1 MAITI
6 PTSDLG
12 MASIQ
17 SETFNNVV
25 LLSGTAPTVTTDEVV
40 ADAVVASVDLPVYS
54 VVGYDASGKLVK
66 ATWNATPASGVPA
79 IGITTATVKAGATAK
94 NVSIFRDGVFNPAA
108 LVWDATYDT
117 DAKKKTAFDYA
128 GKGIYI
134 KKPEYN

>member
-1 MAITI
+1 MAIVI

-17 SETFNNVV
+17 SETFSNVA

-40 ADAVVASVDLPVYS
+40 ADAVVASVDLPAYS
-54 VVGYDASGKLVK
+54 VVGFDSSGKLVK

-108 LVWDATYDT
+108 LVWDSTYDT

-128 GKGIYI
+128 GKGIFI
-134 KKPEYN
+134 KIPSYN